1 MHFVV
6 TSVMLVSCTCLHI
19 TIMPYILIP
28 NARNNFREV
37 HIFTSVEHHLLFV
50 RSKHK
55 YLFLYTITFYL
66 IHYFTTTIGLI
77 YFCLCSLLKE

>member
-37 HIFTSVEHHLLFV
+37 HIFTTV
-50 RSKHK
+50 
-55 YLFLYTITFYL
+55 
-66 IHYFTTTIGLI
+66 
-77 YFCLCSLLKE
+77 